1 MTPTETLLLDLA
13 TALAIG
19 LLVGLERGWRE
30 RDDPEGS
37 RTAGLRSFG
46 IFGLMGGV
54 FAALSVASGAAS
66 VLAAGFFGFALLFGA
81 FQWREAVHDGTFSV
95 TSLLAGLTTFGLGA
109 LAVLG
114 DRGVAVAAATALT
127 ALLAS
132 REVLHAGLRR
142 LTWAELRSALVLAVM
157 SAIVLPLLPD
167 RTIDPWGG
175 LNPRQIWL
183 FTVLIATIS
192 YAGYIAVRVLGP
204 RRGVLVSGLAG
215 ALVSSTAVT
224 VALARMAR
232 TGAARPLA
240 GAAMLA
246 ALVSILRVS
255 AVVALLAPALLGEIA
270 APIGAAGLVLALAGG
285 ALIARGAPAAAPPGA
300 EPLRNPFDLRA
311 LLAFAAGFAALST
324 LNAALVGRFGAT
336 SLLASSALSALFDVD
351 VAVLSA
357 LRLDPAA
364 LGAAQIARAVLVA
377 LAANTAGKVALAAA
391 AGPARFWGPLGL
403 ASLAALAAGGAA
415 WALL

>member
-54 FAALSVASGAAS
+54 FAALSAASGAPN
-66 VLAAGFFGFALLFGA
+66 VLAAGFLGFALLFGA

-142 LTWAELRSALVLAVM
+142 LSWAELRSALVLAVM

-204 RRGVLVSGLAG
+204 RRGGLVSGLAG

-246 ALVSILRVS
+246 ALVSVLRVS
-255 AVVALLAPALLGEIA
+255 GVVALIAPALLPEIA
-270 APIGAAGLVLALAGG
+270 GPVGAGGLVLALAGG
-285 ALIARGAPAAAPPGA
+285 ALIARGAPAPAAEA

-311 LLAFAAGFAALST
+311 LLAFAAGFAALSVA
-324 LNAALVGRFGAT
+324 NAALVGRFGGA
-336 SLLASSALSALFDVD
+336 SLLASAALSALFDVD

-357 LRLDPAA
+357 LRLDPAT
-364 LGAAQIARAVLVA
+364 LGPDLIARAVLVA
-377 LAANTAGKVALAAA
+377 LAANTVGKVALAAA
-391 AGPARFWGPLGL
+391 AGPARFWAPLGL
-403 ASLAALAAGGAA
+403 ASLGALAAGGAA
-415 WALL
+415 LALL

>member
-66 VLAAGFFGFALLFGA
+66 VLAAGFLGFALLFGA

-142 LTWAELRSALVLAVM
+142 LSWAELRSALVLAVM

-192 YAGYIAVRVLGP
+192 YAGYIAVRVLGA

-232 TGAARPLA
+232 EGAARPLA

-255 AVVALLAPALLGEIA
+255 GVVALLTPALLPHIA
-270 APIGAAGLVLALAGG
+270 GPVGAGGLVLALAGG
-285 ALIARGAPAAAPPGA
+285 ALIARGAPAAPAP

-311 LLAFAAGFAALST
+311 LLAFAAGFAALSVA
-324 LNAALVGRFGAT
+324 NAALVGRFGAT

-357 LRLDPAA
+357 LRLDPAT
-364 LGAAQIARAVLVA
+364 LGPDLIARAVLVA
-377 LAANTAGKVALAAA
+377 LAANTVGKVALAAA
-391 AGPARFWGPLGL
+391 AGPARFWAPLGL